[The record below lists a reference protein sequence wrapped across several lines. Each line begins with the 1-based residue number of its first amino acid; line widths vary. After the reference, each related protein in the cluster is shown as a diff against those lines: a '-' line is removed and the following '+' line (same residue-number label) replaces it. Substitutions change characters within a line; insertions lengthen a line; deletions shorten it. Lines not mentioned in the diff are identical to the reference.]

1 MSNKNKYFTLEEANM
16 LVPQLLIDVPRLQ
29 KLMENLMQKYPD
41 VKKAREKAQ
50 LNGGSLQGAD
60 YINCV
65 FKINCLTEKLESK
78 GCILKG
84 IKYGLIDF
92 LSRRDGKEIYLCWKI
107 PEQRIEY
114 WHDLQSGFAGR
125 QRI

>member
-1 MSNKNKYFTLEEANM
+1 MSAENKYFTVKEANA
-16 LVPQLLIDVPRLQ
+16 LIPQLLVDIPRLQ
-29 KLMENLMQKYPD
+29 DLMESLTQKYPD
-41 VKKAREKAQ
+41 VQKAREKAP

-60 YINCV
+60 YINCI
-65 FKINCLTEKLESK
+65 FKINSITEQLESK

-84 IKYGLIDF
+84 IRYGLIDF
-92 LSRRDGKEIYLCWKI
+92 PSLRDGKEVYLCWKI

-114 WHDLQSGFAGR
+114 WHDIQAGFAGR

>member
-1 MSNKNKYFTLEEANM
+1 MSTENKYFTVEEANA
-16 LVPQLLIDVPRLQ
+16 VIPQLLVDVPHLQ
-29 KLMENLMQKYPD
+29 ELMKNLTQKFPD

-50 LNGGSLQGAD
+50 LNGGSLQGID
-60 YINCV
+60 YLNCI
-65 FKINCLTEKLESK
+65 FKINFLTEQLESK

-84 IKYGLIDF
+84 IKYGLVDF
-92 LSRRDGKEIYLCWKI
+92 LSLREGKEVYLCWKI